1 MSCFCFGGGNTR
13 DPSPP
18 PPQNNPT
25 VARTLSDAKNPTAV
39 SRAAS
44 DAKGPRALKRHI
56 SNTAADPTGITT
68 NTATLPDPSFFP
80 NPTAAGSTLPN
91 PTALL
96 SNPNAVPTALPCPD
110 SGPLLP
116 ADSVI
121 VTISNGDGDIVSP
134 ATTKQPQQAASAS
147 VLSPNPAGP
156 PILMSSAATTN
167 ATIAAIGATAAN
179 TDSNSPQIV
188 SPTVVTPSPRGAGAS
203 VAATNAFAAHPT
215 ATSAGPVQV
224 GADAP
229 SPRGV
234 AAGGSFQSPRGRKKP
249 SAAQPLR
256 TPSALARL
264 PLPASSAAAS
274 FAASAPSAASASS
287 ASSISVGASS
297 ISPSTRSASPSAASA
312 SPTAHSPGASQPTQV
327 AQVGSAAASPAATP
341 SAVGAGGVPSA
352 SGAPPAAGIAAAAV
366 PLPLPASGE
375 IAARAAAASS
385 AQPASPAG
393 GAGSGGAGGVGGAGG
408 AGDARAVIPPSPSA
422 APLGASE
429 RGVEGG
435 RERNV
440 GSLGRHGEEGG
451 EEKQQQQQQQPL
463 QQSHRDNQG
472 QKGQPGDRNG
482 SLHSGDSSACTST
495 VTEATPP
502 SPAAGA
508 AAAASAA
515 VAAAASPT
523 ASAAASAA
531 SAAAAA
537 AAAVDA
543 AVSAAASAN
552 STGSSSG
559 SSGGK
564 GKAPTPLIPFTYAQV
579 QQMAGGFAEEGR
591 IGEGGFGVV
600 YKGNLPTKSGRKIPV
615 AVKVLNA
622 EGQQGER
629 EWLTEVSVLAH
640 LSHPNLISLVGYC
653 AHHHHRML
661 VYPYLP
667 NGSLERKL
675 FGLPAKETPLTWQQR
690 IGIAVGAAKGLAY
703 LHEEMD
709 KPIIYRDFKTS
720 NILLTKDWQAKLSDF
735 GLARSGPE
743 GDNTHVSTRVV
754 GTVGYAAPEYVLT
767 GHLTVKSDVY
777 SFGVVLL
784 ELMTGRLALDKSRPK
799 EEQSL
804 TEWAAPFLA
813 SPSKLYRIM
822 DPALSGRY
830 SVKGAQTAAAVA
842 RDCLIRKAKQRPR
855 MSEVVTALQPVLELF
870 DMAGFDSSGAGV
882 GGGLGGGAG
891 GGVGGIGGGSGA
903 GGALLTRSSSENNT
917 STKGGSASSVG
928 AGGGLG
934 SGRRWQKVGAGQG
947 SLAQKQLSLREE
959 RRQLSIREETQQD
972 RTVEDG

>member
-1 MSCFCFGGGNTR
+1 MPGYC
-13 DPSPP
+13 
-18 PPQNNPT
+18 
-25 VARTLSDAKNPTAV
+25 A
-39 SRAAS
+39 
-44 DAKGPRALKRHI
+44 
-56 SNTAADPTGITT
+56 
-68 NTATLPDPSFFP
+68 
-80 NPTAAGSTLPN
+80 
-91 PTALL
+91 
-96 SNPNAVPTALPCPD
+96 
-110 SGPLLP
+110 
-116 ADSVI
+116 
-121 VTISNGDGDIVSP
+121 
-134 ATTKQPQQAASAS
+134 
-147 VLSPNPAGP
+147 
-156 PILMSSAATTN
+156 
-167 ATIAAIGATAAN
+167 
-179 TDSNSPQIV
+179 
-188 SPTVVTPSPRGAGAS
+188 AGAS
-203 VAATNAFAAHPT
+203 VAATNAFAAHRLPSPAAPLPAPKAATSSAT

-287 ASSISVGASS
+287 ASSASSISVGASS

-312 SPTAHSPGASQPTQV
+312 SPAAHSPGASQPTENSRNASPKTAGAAPPAQV

-341 SAVGAGGVPSA
+341 SV
-352 SGAPPAAGIAAAAV
+352 APPAAGIAAAAV

-393 GAGSGGAGGVGGAGG
+393 GAGAGGAGGVGGAGG

-422 APLGASE
+422 ALLGASDW
-429 RGVEGG
+429 GVGG
-435 RERNV
+435 GGERNV
-440 GSLGRHGEEGG
+440 GSLGRHGEDGDPKG
-451 EEKQQQQQQQPL
+451 HL
-463 QQSHRDNQG
+463 STRNTSSFSHLSR
-472 QKGQPGDRNG
+472 PS
-482 SLHSGDSSACTST
+482 SL
-495 VTEATPP
+495 P
-502 SPAAGA
+502 S
-508 AAAASAA
+508 
-515 VAAAASPT
+515 SPT
-523 ASAAASAA
+523 TALPCSH
-531 SAAAAA
+531 
-537 AAAVDA
+537 
-543 AVSAAASAN
+543 
-552 STGSSSG
+552 
-559 SSGGK
+559 
-564 GKAPTPLIPFTYAQV
+564 Q
-579 QQMAGGFAEEGR
+579 
-591 IGEGGFGVV
+591 GEREW
-600 YKGNLPTKSGRKIPV
+600 LT
-615 AVKVLNA
+615 
-622 EGQQGER
+622 EGER

-675 FGLPAKETPLTWQQR
+675 FGLPAKETLLTWQQR

-709 KPIIYRDFKTS
+709 RPIIYRDFKTS

-743 GDNTHVSTRVV
+743 GDNTHVSTRVVGYAAPEYVLTGHLTLKSDVSAFATSHNPPSCPILLVTPPAPCPPMPGGGHGGLCGPGVV

-804 TEWAAPFLA
+804 AEWAAPFLA

-842 RDCLIRKAKQRPR
+842 RDCLTRKAKQRPR
-855 MSEVVTALQPVLELF
+855 MSEVVTTLQPVLELF

-882 GGGLGGGAG
+882 AGGLGGGAG
-891 GGVGGIGGGSGA
+891 GGVGGVGGIGGGSGA

-917 STKGGSASSVG
+917 STTKGGSASGVG